1 MQDINRRTWSLIAKR
16 LAVWFVET
24 SSEVLLLGLVLTALL
39 GRDQHAFLRGVTSY
53 AAGIVLLFITTGF
66 VLTTIVVRALWRGRT
81 LWSYSIIAT
90 ALFLFHFEIMN
101 VSLGGAFDP
110 SDRVR
115 IRAAGACIAF
125 ACTFGGTLVLRKW
138 AAEIPA
144 G

>member
-1 MQDINRRTWSLIAKR
+1 MQDMTRRAWILIAKR
-16 LAVWFVET
+16 LVVWFVET
-24 SSEVLLLGLVLTALL
+24 SSVALLLGLVLAVLL
-39 GRDQHAFLRGVTSY
+39 GYDQHAFLKDVSIY
-53 AAGIVLLFITTGF
+53 AAGIALLFLSTGYL
-66 VLTTIVVRALWRGRT
+66 LTTIVVRTLWRGRP
-81 LWSYSIIAT
+81 LWSYSAIAT